1 MIEQK
6 RSFGGGRLIR
16 GLAVV
21 TFVLA
26 ASHASAQEAQR
37 LPLEKAVTTGEDAKR
52 ILAMHWISADVAE
65 RIVDACVDLAKAVN
79 GSVSVFVLSPD
90 GEIAHSHRMDGQ
102 GTVQTQTALRKA
114 QTALQRRESTHAAA
128 NRFSTIDQR
137 LVMSPQGYFLVP
149 GGLPIVVDDVLI
161 GTIGV
166 GGGRGINDEQC
177 AHQALTKVLGP
188 QPPLA
193 PNLPPNPLGTNG
205 AR

>member
-1 MIEQK
+1 MVRK
-6 RSFGGGRLIR
+6 RSLGSVVMTAAAALTCVLAAGESWAQGSQPLPL
-16 GLAVV
+16 GKAVV
-21 TFVLA
+21 T
-26 ASHASAQEAQR
+26 
-37 LPLEKAVTTGEDAKR
+37 GDDAKR
-52 ILAMHWISADVAE
+52 VLANNWISADVAA
-65 RIVDACVDLAKAVN
+65 RIVDACVSLAAAAN

-90 GEIAHSHRMDGQ
+90 GEIANSHRMDGQ

-114 QTALQRRESTHAAA
+114 LTSLQRRESTHAAA
-128 NRFSTIDQR
+128 NRFPSIDQR
-137 LVMSPQGYFLVP
+137 LVHSPQGYFLVP

-161 GTIGV
+161 GAIGV

-193 PNLPPNPLGTNG
+193 PNLPPDPLGA